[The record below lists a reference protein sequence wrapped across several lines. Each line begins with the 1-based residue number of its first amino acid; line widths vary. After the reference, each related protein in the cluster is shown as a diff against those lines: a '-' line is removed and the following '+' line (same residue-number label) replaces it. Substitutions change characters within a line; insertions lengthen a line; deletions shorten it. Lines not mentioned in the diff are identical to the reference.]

1 MKGYEEFKGYRSRI
15 AYDPK
20 TKTFTTRTVANT
32 EFSSKADKKKHAARK
47 RIAAKKR
54 SQPVNVFLHAIAP

>member
-20 TKTFTTRTVANT
+20 TKTFTTRTVANA
-32 EFSSKADKKKHAARK
+32 ELSSKADKKKHAARK